1 MQSAVY
7 MCIGVND
14 GSIWVVDTQSNYFI
28 YSTKIFDCPISKIVS
43 SVARI
48 IVEGESDTKIRAWE
62 LNKTIDDLDYD
73 ASDPN
78 YFFKGPEQSLTL
90 DGYPSASDY
99 DPLAS
104 QAIVV
109 SSNGSF
115 WLVDFIN
122 QLTVKLKSCHNPEYE
137 M

>member
-1 MQSAVY
+1 MVMQSAVY

-43 SVARI
+43 STVRI
-48 IVEGESDTKIRAWE
+48 IVEGEHDTKIRAWE

-104 QAIVV
+104 
-109 SSNGSF
+109 
-115 WLVDFIN
+115 
-122 QLTVKLKSCHNPEYE
+122 
-137 M
+137 